1 MFYFEPKVNIFLY
14 KFLFVEHL
22 NTIFLS
28 NDKDNYANLDDLLG
42 YINNSQTKSNQRTK
56 AKIKKNNKKPTKPD
70 LKKNQSLDITRSKTE
85 TSIISNNQ
93 NQEEMFL
100 DEFKIKLESQSAP
113 REYILKINN
122 KSLINLIK

>member
-1 MFYFEPKVNIFLY
+1 M
-14 KFLFVEHL
+14 

-42 YINNSQTKSNQRTK
+42 YINNSQTQSNHSTK
-56 AKIKKNNKKPTKPD
+56 VKIKKNNKKPTKPD
-70 LKKNQSLDITRSKTE
+70 TKKNQSLDTTRSKTE

-93 NQEEMFL
+93 SKEDLFL

-122 KSLINLIK
+122 KSLVNLIK